1 MKKYTFY
8 TLILVVCAIA
18 LLFIYRNTLEAP
30 IVDIKVDQKAD
41 SLDKGDG
48 LGGNDSTPKI
58 EQTYKDSNIEVDLP
72 YIGAVVGKDF
82 SVIGRARGTWFFE
95 GSFPVKVI
103 AQDGAQKG
111 KVLSTG
117 IAQVKPGENWMTE
130 DFVSFKAD
138 IKVPQ
143 SYIGKANIVLQ
154 KDNPSGL
161 PEHDASVTIPVTIE
175 Y

>member
-8 TLILVVCAIA
+8 TLILVACAIA

-30 IVDIKVDQKAD
+30 SVDVKVDQKVD
-41 SLDKGDG
+41 NLDK
-48 LGGNDSTPKI
+48 T
-58 EQTYKDSNIEVDLP
+58 EQIYKDSNIEVNLP

-95 GSFPVKVI
+95 GSFPIKVI

-161 PEHDASVTIPVTIE
+161 PEHDASITIPVTIE